1 MKSLPVEQ
9 FFISFV
15 LLAFLFG
22 PLVPIINYHL
32 LKVLTWAFVICRLI
46 LRIVF
51 VMNSLR
57 KYSPTQPLF
66 VVVTQ
71 RAFSSTKRWA
81 DWATRPYNVAAKET
95 SAQEQ
100 KSLNPNLGCEMVCS
114 LLGVVYPS
122 NLSINITI
130 CFEPSLS
137 MILYLSVKNYSGMN
151 SKTINLSLK
160 CLIKGNDTRKY

>member
-81 DWATRPYNVAAKET
+81 DWATRPHNVAAKES

-137 MILYLSVKNYSGMN
+137 MILYLSVKI
-151 SKTINLSLK
+151 TREWTLK
-160 CLIKGNDTRKY
+160 P

>member
-1 MKSLPVEQ
+1 MKALPVEQ
-9 FFISFV
+9 FFINFV

-22 PLVPIINYHL
+22 PLAPIINYRQ
-32 LKVLTWAFVICRLI
+32 LKVFTWAFVICRLI

-51 VMNSLR
+51 VINSLS
-57 KYSPTQPLF
+57 KYSPSQPLF

-81 DWATRPYNVAAKET
+81 GWATRPYNVAAKET
-95 SAQEQ
+95 TTQEQ

-114 LLGVVYPS
+114 LLGVVCPS

-137 MILYLSVKNYSGMN
+137 MILYLSVKI
-151 SKTINLSLK
+151 TREWTLK
-160 CLIKGNDTRKY
+160 P

>member
-1 MKSLPVEQ
+1 MASRTIFYQFCSTGIPFWTVSSNHQLSPVKSV
-9 FFISFV
+9 
-15 LLAFLFG
+15 
-22 PLVPIINYHL
+22 HL
-32 LKVLTWAFVICRLI
+32 SVCNMSPHP
-46 LRIVF
+46 F

-71 RAFSSTKRWA
+71 RAFSSSKRWA

-95 SAQEQ
+95 TAQEQ

-137 MILYLSVKNYSGMN
+137 MILYLSVKI
-151 SKTINLSLK
+151 TREWTLK
-160 CLIKGNDTRKY
+160 P